1 MSDQESKY
9 VLNNAPI
16 FKGATRPPCVLGI
29 PITPFVFVAGGIL
42 IASLVIWIPLVLSL
56 IPILWVM
63 HKIAKDDDQRFLQLW
78 LSYKLN
84 ILGSNRHFLLDI
96 TLYSQLFIKKTL
108 RDTKCKKNY

>member
-56 IPILWVM
+56 I
-63 HKIAKDDDQRFLQLW
+63 R
-78 LSYKLN
+78 
-84 ILGSNRHFLLDI
+84 NRIH
-96 TLYSQLFIKKTL
+96 QFIVAVIQAQHSWQ
-108 RDTKCKKNY
+108 

>member
-9 VLNNAPI
+9 VLQNSPI

-29 PITPFVFVAGGIL
+29 PITPLVFVAGGIL
-42 IASLVIWIPLVLSL
+42 IGSLVIWIPLVFSL
-56 IPILWVM
+56 VPILWMM

-84 ILGSNRHFLLDI
+84 ILGSNRH
-96 TLYSQLFIKKTL
+96 LFTGYNAIFPVIYKRDNKCNKKH
-108 RDTKCKKNY
+108 

>member
-56 IPILWVM
+56 IPSEYLIHAYMQSNTSVYSSC
-63 HKIAKDDDQRFLQLW
+63 HTSSTFLAVT
-78 LSYKLN
+78 
-84 ILGSNRHFLLDI
+84 GTCLLDI

-108 RDTKCKKNY
+108 RDNKCKKNY

>member
-63 HKIAKDDDQRFLQLW
+63 HKIAKDDDQRFYSSGCHTSSIFLAVT
-78 LSYKLN
+78 
-84 ILGSNRHFLLDI
+84 GTCLLDI

-108 RDTKCKKNY
+108 RDNKCKKNY

>member
-42 IASLVIWIPLVLSL
+42 IASLVIWNPLVLSL

-84 ILGSNRHFLLDI
+84 ILGSNRH
-96 TLYSQLFIKKTL
+96 LFTGYNSLFPVIYKK
-108 RDTKCKKNY
+108 DTKRQ

>member
-84 ILGSNRHFLLDI
+84 ILGSNRH
-96 TLYSQLFIKKTL
+96 LFTGYNSLFPVIYKKTL